1 VLLDLVVRR
10 AEYGN
15 KGGSM
20 MPFIKLEGGKIDK
33 VKKEELIS
41 ELTRVASETLGIPED
56 AFIVLI
62 KENEMDNWGTGGKVL
77 SKVLAEREN
86 KK

>member
-1 VLLDLVVRR
+1 
-10 AEYGN
+10 
-15 KGGSM
+15 

-33 VKKEELIS
+33 EKKEILIS

-77 SKVLAEREN
+77 SKVLAGREN

>member
-1 VLLDLVVRR
+1 
-10 AEYGN
+10 
-15 KGGSM
+15 

-33 VKKEELIS
+33 EKKEELIS